1 MRCHTNDKRDGKKPL
16 TFDHGAAV
24 CYRLDYLDFTCEQ
37 FVFVPSCPVSVY
49 RLVTLL
55 VCC

>member
-1 MRCHTNDKRDGKKPL
+1 MRCHTNDKRGGKKPL